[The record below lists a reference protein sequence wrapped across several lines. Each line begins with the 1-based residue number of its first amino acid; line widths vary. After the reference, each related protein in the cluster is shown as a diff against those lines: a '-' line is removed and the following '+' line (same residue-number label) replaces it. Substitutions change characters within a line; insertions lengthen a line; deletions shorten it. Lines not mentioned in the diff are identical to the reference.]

1 MNKDSLQS
9 KYPFTKGIDAVQKR
23 DEQIR
28 RVLNAAQYQKYKEI
42 EKALHTPSQP
52 TTLIAVSPTGSEHNN

>member
-1 MNKDSLQS
+1 MSKDSLQARATL
-9 KYPFTKGIDAVQKR
+9 TKGLDTVQKR

-42 EKALHTPSQP
+42 EKSLQTPFQP
-52 TTLIAVSPTGSEHNN
+52 TTLVAVPPAGSERDN